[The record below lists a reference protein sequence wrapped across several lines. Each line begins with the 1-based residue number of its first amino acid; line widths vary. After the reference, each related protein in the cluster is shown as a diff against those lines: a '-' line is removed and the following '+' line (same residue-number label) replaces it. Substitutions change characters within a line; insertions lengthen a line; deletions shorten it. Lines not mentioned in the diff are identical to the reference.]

1 MNTAERITPH
11 CLSDRPTGVVCV
23 DYPDQ
28 AVVYSGAAAPTHTW
42 VVESGYIKL
51 HRVSMQGKQATM
63 ALLGR
68 GAVVGSIAEHPDG
81 WGETA
86 SAQGKVRAYRIETS
100 ALERLLAT
108 DTEFARFVTRSLSRR
123 QAALQRR
130 LYYVMH
136 RKVEARLAA
145 VLRDLVQG
153 EGEACVHGGDV
164 DVRLTQQDLA
174 DMIGASRQ
182 MVSTTL
188 NEFRERKMVDY
199 SRDFICV
206 GNLRA
211 LADVA
216 ES

>member
-1 MNTAERITPH
+1 MV
-11 CLSDRPTGVVCV
+11 LGDQVVLYG
-23 DYPDQ
+23 D
-28 AVVYSGAAAPTHTW
+28 GLAPRYTW

-51 HRVSMQGKQATM
+51 HRVSIQGKQATI

-68 GAVVGSIAEHPDG
+68 GAVVGSISDDPKD
-81 WGETA
+81 WNETV
-86 SAQGKVRAYRIETS
+86 SAQGEVRAFRIDS
-100 ALERLLAT
+100 SVLERLLSSDA
-108 DTEFARFVTRSLSRR
+108 EFSRFVTRSLSRR
-123 QAALQRR
+123 QGALQRR

-145 VLRDLVQG
+145 VLHDLVQG

-182 MVSTTL
+182 MVSSTL
-188 NEFRERKMVDY
+188 NELRERKIVNY

-206 GNLRA
+206 GDLTA
-211 LADVA
+211 LANIA